1 MWKTQLE
8 SFHILLHYKDTL
20 EAKNLL
26 NPILFL
32 SSKKK
37 KKEIQFIH
45 KFSN

>member
-26 NPILFL
+26 NPIL